1 MKAKI
6 ALPLLALILSFSVN
20 AQVGLMIGPGL
31 TYGFGS
37 GQLFKTLNLG
47 VEIPR
52 DENASI
58 IIRAYASLKNSK
70 TDSTYAEAIDLATSP
85 SVLQVGVKNGVTQFG
100 IEGGTRRYFIG
111 SNFDYGFGLYGG
123 TIFNASLYK
132 LSTKVLDN
140 IDENAYRFAE
150 SNKGSVF
157 LLSFGL
163 QGGVKKQFAFGT
175 LFLDLSLSYAIVA
188 AGSANLSGNTGKQ
201 VSALNFGTCIG
212 YRKDLFFR

>member
-6 ALPLLALILSFSVN
+6 LLPIILVIVSFSAK

-31 TYGFGS
+31 NYGFGS

-70 TDSTYAEAIDLATSP
+70 MDSTFAEAIELGTSP
-85 SVLQVGVKNGVTQFG
+85 SVLMVNVKNGVTQFG
-100 IEGGTRRYFIG
+100 IQGGTRRYFIG

-123 TIFNASLYK
+123 TVFDFSLYK
-132 LSTKVLDN
+132 LSTKVTSP
-140 IDENAYRFAE
+140 IDVNAYRLQT
-150 SNKGSVF
+150 SNSGSVF

-163 QGGVKKQFAFGT
+163 QGGVKKQFSFGT
-175 LFLDLSLSYAIVA
+175 LFTDLSLSYAIVA
-188 AGSANLSGNTGKQ
+188 AGSSKLQGDASSQ
-201 VSALNFGTCIG
+201 VSVLNFGFTIG
-212 YRKDLFFR
+212 YRKDLFF

>member
-1 MKAKI
+1 MKTKI
-6 ALPLLALILSFSVN
+6 LLPIILVIVSFSAK

-31 TYGFGS
+31 NYGFGS

-58 IIRAYASLKNSK
+58 LIRAYASLKNSK
-70 TDSTYAEAIDLATSP
+70 ADSTYAEAYDLMTSP
-85 SVLQVGVKNGVTQFG
+85 SVKTVNVKNGVTQFG
-100 IEGGTRRYFIG
+100 LQGGTRRYFIG

-123 TIFNASLYK
+123 TVFDFSFYK
-132 LSTKVLDN
+132 LSSKLVDE
-140 IDENAYRFAE
+140 IDESAYRVTT
-150 SNKGSVF
+150 SNNGSVF

-175 LFLDLSLSYAIVA
+175 LFTDLSLSYAIVA
-188 AGSANLSGNTGKQ
+188 AGSAKLSGNAGSQ
-201 VSALNFGTCIG
+201 VSALNFGFTIG
-212 YRKDLFFR
+212 YRKDLFF

>member
-6 ALPLLALILSFSVN
+6 LLPIILVIMSFSAK

-31 TYGFGS
+31 NYGFGS

-70 TDSTYAEAIDLATSP
+70 MDSTFAEAIELGTSP
-85 SVLQVGVKNGVTQFG
+85 SVLMVNVKNGVTQFG
-100 IEGGTRRYFIG
+100 IQGGTRRYFIG

-123 TIFNASLYK
+123 TVFDFSLYK
-132 LSTKVLDN
+132 LSTKLISP
-140 IDENAYRFAE
+140 IDVNAYRLQT
-150 SNKGSVF
+150 SNSGSVF

-175 LFLDLSLSYAIVA
+175 LFTDLSLSYAIVA
-188 AGSANLSGNTGKQ
+188 AGSSKLSGNASTQ
-201 VSALNFGTCIG
+201 VSVLNFGFTIG
-212 YRKDLFFR
+212 FRKDLFF

>member
-1 MKAKI
+1 MKTKI
-6 ALPLLALILSFSVN
+6 LLPIILVIVSFSAK

-31 TYGFGS
+31 SYGFGS

-58 IIRAYASLKNSK
+58 VIRAYASLKNSK
-70 TDSTYAEAIDLATSP
+70 TDSTYAEAYDLMTSP
-85 SVLQVGVKNGVTQFG
+85 SVKTVNVKNGVTQFG
-100 IEGGTRRYFIG
+100 IQGGTRRYFIG

-123 TIFNASLYK
+123 TVFDFSFYK
-132 LSTKVLDN
+132 LSSKLMDD
-140 IDENAYRFAE
+140 IDESAYRVQT
-150 SNKGSVF
+150 SNTGSVF

-175 LFLDLSLSYAIVA
+175 LFTDLSLSYAIVA
-188 AGSANLSGNTGKQ
+188 AGSAKLSGNAGSQ
-201 VSALNFGTCIG
+201 VSALNFGFTIG
-212 YRKDLFFR
+212 YRKDLFF